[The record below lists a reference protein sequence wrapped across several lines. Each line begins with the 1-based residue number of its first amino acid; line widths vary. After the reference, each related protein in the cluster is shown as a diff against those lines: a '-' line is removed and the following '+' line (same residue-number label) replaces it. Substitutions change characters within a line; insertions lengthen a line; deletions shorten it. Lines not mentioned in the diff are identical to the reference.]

1 MDGFIVVG
9 NGNAVTYKEVFPLI
23 KDGKVRLGY
32 RSLGSEFYFD
42 ITDDYKTHIVKEKK
56 EGSGWKEINGIIC
69 GRVANACWFTNL
81 PVSKKPLIL
90 TKTYDPEKYPKYD
103 NYDAINVDR
112 VKDIPCDYDGV
123 IGVPITILNYDLND
137 VEVVGAYNYSKDYD
151 GHTWNAK
158 INNEY
163 VYKRVLIKK
172 NFEIVGWSRHND
184 ENMDGGYWEGGKNDA
199 TINGVD
205 VYRRILIRFVIVGL
219 MSGAKGDGLTN
230 GNDGRVKFY
239 VDGKPT
245 YARVLIRRKEQ

>member
-112 VKDIPCDYDGV
+112 VKDIPFDYYGTM
-123 IGVPITILNYDLND
+123 GVPITILNYDLEN
-137 VEVVGAYNYSKDYD
+137 VEIVDARTCAYNDKQKNKSTYLIKDAD
-151 GHTWNAK
+151 GSISGKPTYA
-158 INNEY
+158 
-163 VYKRVLIKK
+163 RVLIKK

-219 MSGAKGDGLTN
+219 MSGAKGENLTN

-239 VDGKPT
+239 VD
-245 YARVLIRRKEQ
+245 